1 MQPYNKAAC
10 EYFASLR
17 THVEPGPAQFGM
29 PRRLKTQSYPYPSTI
44 FAVQSSSTHGLGLAV
59 FTSYHHGPSAKT
71 AALALP
77 YRTTNGKDEYHEQ
90 IIALDAIRALIE
102 Y

>member
-10 EYFASLR
+10 KYLTSLR
-17 THVEPGPAQFGM
+17 THVEPGLAQFGM
-29 PRRLKTQSYPYPSTI
+29 PRRLKTQSYPYPSPI
-44 FAVQSSSTHGLGLAV
+44 FAVQSSSTYGHHLAF

-77 YRTTNGKDEYHEQ
+77 YRTTNGKDECHEQ
-90 IIALDAIRALIE
+90 IIALDAFRALIV